1 MGFAIVLFCSQGCR
15 SRHEVKIAVIP
26 QTEVTGIWE
35 DAHATALATA
45 KRTGA
50 SIDWKAPMRED
61 DIEAQIELVDRVTNG
76 QYQGLI
82 LAPNQSVSLVSPVR
96 RATRHGIRTVI
107 IGSPLHI
114 PAQGNLFYVL
124 NDDVESGR
132 LAAKRVAS
140 ILRGHG
146 NVALLGINPDI
157 ASVMTRAR
165 AFEEYIDSNCPE
177 IHIVERRMGTYNVSH
192 EQEIA
197 EDSIRED
204 RELDAVIALLPSTV
218 EGTLL
223 ALDALRGAHKIK
235 VIGFDS
241 PLLPSFNSDTLAI
254 SVQQEA
260 LDCVIEQDTRAIM
273 QRAIELIQASLQN
286 QAVPSVSTIPP
297 VLITQENIQAN
308 LPQIR
313 EMILQERERIRSRL
327 GPIQ

>member
-1 MGFAIVLFCSQGCR
+1 
-15 SRHEVKIAVIP
+15 
-26 QTEVTGIWE
+26 
-35 DAHATALATA
+35 
-45 KRTGA
+45 
-50 SIDWKAPMRED
+50 
-61 DIEAQIELVDRVTNG
+61 
-76 QYQGLI
+76 
-82 LAPNQSVSLVSPVR
+82 
-96 RATRHGIRTVI
+96 
-107 IGSPLHI
+107 
-114 PAQGNLFYVL
+114 
-124 NDDVESGR
+124 
-132 LAAKRVAS
+132 
-140 ILRGHG
+140 
-146 NVALLGINPDI
+146 
-157 ASVMTRAR
+157 
-165 AFEEYIDSNCPE
+165 
-177 IHIVERRMGTYNVSH
+177 MGTYNVSH

-241 PLLPSFNSDTLAI
+241 PLLPSLNSDALAL